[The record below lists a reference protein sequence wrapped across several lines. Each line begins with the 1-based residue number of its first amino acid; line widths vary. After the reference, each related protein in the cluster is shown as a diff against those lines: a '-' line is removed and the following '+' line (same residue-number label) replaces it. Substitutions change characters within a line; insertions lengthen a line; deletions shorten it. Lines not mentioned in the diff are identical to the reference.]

1 MVEGHNDEVFITKRN
16 SFRKRAVSVVA
27 VATIGIAVL
36 SGCTSATPKAKP
48 TTLTTKA
55 AGAYYLA
62 TTCKANAKA
71 DLYADAISIAE
82 RSSANAGP
90 DLDNLKSAAGA
101 YLQASQEA
109 AVSLDSPMAA
119 WPASVRKS
127 ILVVRNGYMAERQSL
142 QDLYGAT
149 SMSDAAAAASE
160 FPDPSKSNAA
170 SNLIRSKLGL
180 PSSDSAKSCPPP
192 PALSAAP
199 ATGMLITGTGYTFH
213 APSDWTLPTKAV
225 QGDSYAISA
234 KPDAKGFY
242 DTINVVIRRSNKD
255 SFSVEELNGAEYL
268 LQVTKATAVQVR
280 PRVEIAGEEG
290 VHISSLTNQGV
301 IRRNEQYLVTRDE
314 MDLYVTFNFDP
325 AESQTDREALAESVL
340 ASWTWV

>member
-1 MVEGHNDEVFITKRN
+1 MRN
-16 SFRKRAVSVVA
+16 RFRKRAVSVVA
-27 VATIGIAVL
+27 VATIGIALL
-36 SGCTSATPKAKP
+36 SGCTSATPKSQP
-48 TTLTTKA
+48 TMLTTKA

-71 DLYADAISIAE
+71 DLYADAISIA
-82 RSSANAGP
+82 RQSSANTGP

-101 YLQASQEA
+101 YLQASQDA
-109 AVSLDSPMAA
+109 AVSLDNPMAA

-127 ILVVRNGYMAERQSL
+127 ILVVRKGYMAERQSL

-149 SMSDAAAAASE
+149 SMSAAAAAASE
-160 FPDPSKSNAA
+160 FPDPSKANAA

-180 PSSDSAKSCPPP
+180 PSSDSANSCPP

-213 APSDWTLPTKAV
+213 APAGWTLPTKAV

-242 DTINVVIRRSNKD
+242 DTINVVIRPSNKD
-255 SFSVEELNGAEYL
+255 SLSAEELNGAEYL

-290 VHISSLTNQGV
+290 VHISSLTNHGGV
-301 IRRNEQYLVTRDE
+301 RRNEQYLVTRDG